1 MFKKILIHLLVYV
14 MAFYP
19 MLGSLANAGSNESE
33 GTGLPLNVSPIK
45 TLGDKSM
52 GGQGSETNLSETTKV
67 KLQKDYGKLPLFFI
81 QNNGQMDKRVKYY
94 EKGSSHATFFANDG
108 VYLSLQA
115 KKPKIQASNIKGPG
129 RLIRPAQLNK
139 PEGFPYSPESE
150 GANVKSEF
158 IKLMPVGANKS
169 PEIIA
174 EAKMEGKVNYFI
186 GNDSKDWKTNIPT
199 YGAIVYKEIYKDI
212 DMKFYGNNRQLE
224 YDIIVKPGADPN
236 KVRLSYE
243 GIEGLRITDDGNL
256 EIALKQGKLIQKRPY
271 IYQEIDGKRV
281 EVDGAFK
288 VFHSTPATDHSP
300 LYSYSFQVAS
310 YNKNYPLII
319 DPVIVYST
327 YLGGMGDDYG
337 FGIAV
342 DSYGNAYV
350 VGMTS
355 SIDFPLSSP
364 YQGVY
369 GGGDIFITK
378 FNAAGTGLIYSTY
391 LGGGYLWYGGTFPS
405 GYIAVDR
412 YGNAYVTGQTSSTD
426 FPLKSPIYTT
436 GNSFVTKINAS
447 GSQLVYSTYLGN
459 DYSSASDIAVDTSGN
474 AYVTGTAY
482 EYPYYGDAF
491 VIKINAA
498 GTALVYSKIFGGSML
513 DLAND
518 IAVDGSG
525 NAYIT
530 GETSSYDFPVT
541 SKALRKTITDG
552 GNPDAFV
559 VKINSKGTVVY
570 STYLGGNNTQE
581 GGMGIAA
588 DSKGNAYVTGW
599 TSVANYPGDFPIAPS
614 NNPMSSGGS
623 NCNAFVTKLNSTGS
637 GLVYSILLGR
647 DGDDDGIAIAVD
659 KSGNAYVTGTTDS
672 PDFPI
677 VNPID
682 NTCGP
687 SGENF
692 CETHDAFI
700 SKINA
705 TGTAFVYSTYLGG
718 DSSYERGNG
727 IAVDSNGNAY
737 VTGETFSTDFP
748 LQTPY
753 RAYSGGR
760 IDAFVTKIQP

>member
-52 GGQGSETNLSETTKV
+52 GGQGSETNLSETAKV

-174 EAKMEGKVNYFI
+174 EAKMEGKVNYFV
-186 GNDSKDWKTNIPT
+186 GNDSKNWKANIPT

-288 VFHSTPATDHSP
+288 VFHSTPSTDHTP

-327 YLGGMGDDYG
+327 YLGGMGYDGG

-342 DSYGNAYV
+342 DSYGNAYIA
-350 VGMTS
+350 GITS
-355 SIDFPLSSP
+355 SIDFPLASP
-364 YQGVY
+364 YQGSC
-369 GGGDIFITK
+369 GGSVGCLDVFITK
-378 FNAAGTGLIYSTY
+378 VNATGTALVYSTY
-391 LGGGYLWYGGTFPS
+391 LGGSGSEDVSAAAFPLH
-405 GYIAVDR
+405 IMTIDK
-412 YGNAYVTGQTSSTD
+412 YGNIYVTGVTQSSD
-426 FPLKSPIYTT
+426 FPVTPLAMKGTFSGPRE
-436 GNSFVTKINAS
+436 GFVTKINAS

-474 AYVTGTAY
+474 AYVTGTSFDFH
-482 EYPYYGDAF
+482 PF
-491 VIKINAA
+491 VLKINAT
-498 GTALVYSKIFGGSML
+498 GTALLYSKIFGGSSSL
-513 DLAND
+513 DLANG

-525 NAYIT
+525 NAYIA
-530 GETSSYDFPVT
+530 GESNSTDFPITTKAYKKYDPSMRFPHPFVT
-541 SKALRKTITDG
+541 
-552 GNPDAFV
+552 
-559 VKINSKGTVVY
+559 KINSKGTVVY
-570 STYLGGNNTQE
+570 STYIVANNFWGGA
-581 GGMGIAA
+581 MAIAV
-588 DSKGNAYVTGW
+588 DSKGNAYITGW
-599 TSVANYPGDFPIAPS
+599 ATSTGE
-614 NNPMSSGGS
+614 
-623 NCNAFVTKLNSTGS
+623 CNAFVTKLNSTGS
-637 GLVYSILLGR
+637 GLVYSTFLGG
-647 DGDDDGIAIAVD
+647 DGDDDGLDIAVD
-659 KSGNAYVTGTTDS
+659 KSGNAYVTGTTS
-672 PDFPI
+672 SAKFPV
-677 VNPID
+677 VNPVD

-687 SGENF
+687 GDENF
-692 CETHDAFI
+692 CPGHDAFV

-705 TGTAFVYSTYLGG
+705 TGTALMFSTYLGG
-718 DSSYERGNG
+718 DSGGERGYS
-727 IAVDSNGNAY
+727 IAVDANGNAY
-737 VTGETFSTDFP
+737 VTGETESTDFP
-748 LQTPY
+748 LQTPIQG
-753 RAYSGGR
+753 YSGGGYF
-760 IDAFVTKIQP
+760 DAFVTKIQP